1 MKILVINAGSSS
13 LKYQLFDMETGSVLA
28 KGLCEKIGLTG
39 AITHKRPGKPN
50 YEEDYPMPSHNEAIA
65 LVLKLLTDPE
75 LGVIGSVDEI
85 SAVGHRFAHGG
96 KITKSCILDDEKL
109 NYIESIIPI
118 NPLHGPPAL
127 KGVAACKAILADK
140 PQIGVF
146 DTSFYSG
153 FDKKSYMYALP
164 YEWYEK
170 YGVRRY
176 GFHGTSH
183 RFVSAKAAEFL
194 GLDYNNIK
202 IVSCH
207 IGSGSSITAVDCGKA
222 VDTSLG
228 FTPQEGLPMGTRCGS
243 IDPSIVPYIMEQ
255 TGMSAAEV
263 NDAMNKKSGLL
274 GVSGISNDARDV
286 WAASEAGNERATLA
300 MDLLVHNAKKI
311 IGSYVAEMN
320 GIDVLI
326 FTAGLG
332 ENDRKVRE
340 MVTENMEFFGIKL
353 DRDANLNGPRGEN
366 LIISTPDSK
375 VKVVV
380 IPTDEEYMI
389 ASDTYELVK

>member
-1 MKILVINAGSSS
+1 MKILVVNAGSSS
-13 LKYQLFDMETGSVLA
+13 LKYQLFDMENKTVLA
-28 KGLCEKIGLTG
+28 KGLCEKIGLSG

-50 YEEDYPMPSHNEAIA
+50 YEADYPMPTHNEAIA

-75 LGVIGSVDEI
+75 LGVIEDVSEI

-96 KITKSCILDDEKL
+96 KITKSCILDDEDLK
-109 NYIESIIPI
+109 YIESIIPI

-127 KGVAACKAILADK
+127 KGVAACKAILPDK
-140 PQIGVF
+140 PHVGVF

-153 FDKKSYMYALP
+153 FDKTSYMYPVP

-183 RFVSAKAAEFL
+183 RYVTAKAAEFL
-194 GLDYNNIK
+194 GLDYDKIK

-207 IGSGSSITAVDCGKA
+207 IGSGSSITAVNCGRA

-228 FTPQEGLPMGTRCGS
+228 FTPQEGLPMGTRSGS
-243 IDPSIVPYIMEQ
+243 IDPSIIAYVVEQ
-255 TGMSAAEV
+255 SGMSVAQV
-263 NDAMNKKSGLL
+263 NDMLNKQSGLL
-274 GVSGISNDARDV
+274 GVSGVSNDARYV
-286 WAASEAGNERATLA
+286 WEAAEKGNERAQLA
-300 MDLLVHNAKKI
+300 MDLLVHYAKKI

-332 ENDRKVRE
+332 ENDRKARQLI
-340 MVTENMEFFGIKL
+340 TENMEYLGIVL
-353 DRDANLNGPRGEN
+353 DKDANLNGPRGEN
-366 LIISTPDSK
+366 IVISAPESK

-389 ASDTYELVK
+389 ASDTYDLVK